1 LLVPTAVVVL
11 SNPRSSSDETFGRL
25 FNALATA
32 YDYRRAGDDVVILF
46 QGAGTRWV
54 AALEEPDHPAHALF
68 EAVRDTV
75 AGVSNACANV
85 FGATDDAVSADV
97 PLLDDNPVPGTSGLP
112 SLRNLIGTGHTV
124 LTF

>member
-1 LLVPTAVVVL
+1 VPTAIVVL
-11 SNPRSSSDETFGRL
+11 SDPTSSSDEAFGRV

-32 YDYRRAGDDVVILF
+32 YDHRQAGDDVVMLF

-54 AALEEPDHPAHALF
+54 EQLEKPDHPAHALF
-68 EAVRDTV
+68 EAVRDTI
-75 AGVSNACANV
+75 AVSSACANV
-85 FGATDDAVSADV
+85 FGATDGAVGAGV

-112 SLRNLIGTGHTV
+112 SLRKLIGTGHTV

>member
-1 LLVPTAVVVL
+1 VPVAIVVL
-11 SNPRSSSDETFGRL
+11 SDPSSSSDEAFGRV

-32 YDYRRAGDDVVILF
+32 YDYRQAGDDVVMRF

-54 AALEEPDHPAHALF
+54 GELEQPDHPAHALF

-75 AGVSNACANV
+75 GGVSSACANA
-85 FGATDDAVSADV
+85 FGATDEALSADV
-97 PLLDDNPVPGTSGLP
+97 PLLDDNPVPSTSGLP
-112 SLRNLIGTGHTV
+112 SLRKLIGTVHTV

>member
-1 LLVPTAVVVL
+1 MPTAIVVL
-11 SNPRSSSDETFGRL
+11 SDPSSSSDEAFGRV

-32 YDYRRAGDDVVILF
+32 YEYRQAGDEVVMLF

-54 AALEEPDHPAHALF
+54 GELEQPDHPAHALF

-75 AGVSNACANV
+75 AGVSSACANV
-85 FGATDDAVSADV
+85 FGATDAALSADV
-97 PLLDDNPVPGTSGLP
+97 PLLDDNPVPGTTGLP
-112 SLRNLIGTGHTV
+112 SLRKLIGTGYTV

>member
-1 LLVPTAVVVL
+1 MPTAIVVL
-11 SNPRSSSDETFGRL
+11 SDPSSSSDEAFGRV

-32 YDYRRAGDDVVILF
+32 YDHRQAGDDVVMLF

-54 AALEEPDHPAHALF
+54 EQLEKVDHPAHALF
-68 EAVRDTV
+68 EAVRDTI
-75 AGVSNACANV
+75 AGVSNACANL
-85 FGATDDAVSADV
+85 FGATNAAVSAGV

-112 SLRNLIGTGHTV
+112 SLRKLIGTGHTV

>member
-1 LLVPTAVVVL
+1 VPTAIVVL
-11 SNPRSSSDETFGRL
+11 SDPTSSSDEAFGRV

-32 YDYRRAGDDVVILF
+32 YDHRQAGDDVVMLF

-54 AALEEPDHPAHALF
+54 EQLEKADHAAHALF
-68 EAVRDTV
+68 EAVRDTI
-75 AGVSNACANV
+75 AVSSACANV
-85 FGATDDAVSADV
+85 FGATDGAVGAGV

-112 SLRNLIGTGHTV
+112 SLRKLIGTGHTV